1 MADIELAPRSGLK
14 TVEKSLRILEL
25 LLTEKGGMSIA
36 QIARRTGMHRASV
49 HRLLTS
55 LHALGWI
62 ERPAARPHFRISL
75 RLYALARV
83 FVESY
88 NPVERLDPLLTEL
101 CMRSRETV
109 HLGILDRF
117 EVVHIGRQESPE
129 RVGVS
134 SRIGG
139 RGWAHTSSMGKALLA
154 EQSDDFLRSY
164 IQETG
169 LPRMTENT
177 IVTAEAF
184 WKEMAIVRQRGFAL
198 DDEEDAIGVRCLGT
212 RVPSTHGP
220 AVLGVS
226 ITGPSPRFTR
236 EAACQFAPILLDSV
250 RRVAASGIIPEEAA
264 SSS

>member
-1 MADIELAPRSGLK
+1 MSTIELEPHSGLK

-25 LLTEKGGMSIA
+25 LLTEKEGMGIA
-36 QIARRTGMHRASV
+36 QIAQQTGLHRASV

-83 FVESY
+83 FVLGY
-88 NPVERLDPLLTEL
+88 NPVERLDPLLVEL

-109 HLGILDRF
+109 HLGILDRW

-139 RGWAHTSSMGKALLA
+139 RGWAHCSSMGKALLA
-154 EQSDDFLRSY
+154 EQTDDYVQAY
-164 IQETG
+164 IEHTG
-169 LPRMTENT
+169 LPRMTERT
-177 IVTAEAF
+177 ITTPEALWAEIAV
-184 WKEMAIVRQRGFAL
+184 VRERGYAL
-198 DDEEDAIGVRCLGT
+198 DDEEDAVGVRCLGT
-212 RVPSTHGP
+212 AIPSAHGP

-226 ITGPSPRFTR
+226 ITGPSPRFALAT
-236 EAACQFAPILLDSV
+236 AHQFAPILLDLV
-250 RRVAASGIIPEEAA
+250 HGAAASGYIPEEIAA
-264 SSS
+264 T

>member
-1 MADIELAPRSGLK
+1 MPDIELAPHNGLK

-25 LLTEKGGMSIA
+25 LLREKEGMSIA
-36 QIARRTGMHRASV
+36 QLAQRTGLHRASV

-83 FVESY
+83 FVQGY
-88 NPVERLDPLLTEL
+88 NVVERLDPLLVEL
-101 CMRSRETV
+101 CQRSRETV
-109 HLGILDRF
+109 HLGILDNWD
-117 EVVHIGRQESPE
+117 VVHISRQESPE

-154 EQSDDFLRSY
+154 EQSNAYLQAY
-164 IQETG
+164 IEQTG
-169 LPRMTENT
+169 LPRLTEHT
-177 IVTAEAF
+177 ITTPEAF
-184 WKEMAIVRQRGFAL
+184 WAEIQMTRQRRYAI
-198 DDEEDAIGVRCLGT
+198 DDEEDSIGVRCLGT
-212 RVPSTHGP
+212 AIPSTHGP

-226 ITGPSPRFTR
+226 ITGPSPRFTL
-236 EAACQFAPILLDSV
+236 ETAHQFAPILLDLVQNSS
-250 RRVAASGIIPEEAA
+250 ASGFIPEEVAV
-264 SSS
+264 SS